1 MEKLINVYQLAT
13 YMVQILKHKL
23 HSPTLETIQMVE
35 EAIKKAKGVLKV
47 AELKRLLPRK
57 VNHNTL
63 RVILAYLQK
72 SGKIEFTPYGVVWIF
87 MPRTELDFVL
97 SKGRTW
103 T

>member
-1 MEKLINVYQLAT
+1 MPQLLVRPKL
-13 YMVQILKHKL
+13 L
-23 HSPTLETIQMVE
+23 HSPTLETVQMVE
-35 EAIKKAKGVLKV
+35 DTLREAKEVLSI
-47 AELKRLLPRK
+47 AELKRRLPRK

-63 RVILAYLQK
+63 KVILAYLQN

-87 MPRTELDFVL
+87 LPKEDRAAIL